1 VQVKALKGPNI
12 VGLGMGGLAPGELP
26 TSEAIQQ
33 LPAPARPLALQAPD
47 DAERPAL
54 PDVQGQAMLV
64 HEA

>member
-1 VQVKALKGPNI
+1 MKALKGPNI

-26 TSEAIQQ
+26 ASEAPQQ

-47 DAERPAL
+47 AERAAL
-54 PDVQGQAMLV
+54 PDVHDQAMLV

>member
-1 VQVKALKGPNI
+1 MKVKALKGPNI

-26 TSEAIQQ
+26 TSEPTQQ

-47 DAERPAL
+47 AECSAV
-54 PDVQGQAMLV
+54 PDVQGQAMPV

>member
-1 VQVKALKGPNI
+1 MQVKALKGPSI

-26 TSEAIQQ
+26 ASEATQQ

-47 DAERPAL
+47 AERTAV
-54 PDVQGQAMLV
+54 PDVHDQAMLA

>member
-26 TSEAIQQ
+26 ASEATQQ
-33 LPAPARPLALQAPD
+33 LPAPARPLALHAPD
-47 DAERPAL
+47 DAERTAV
-54 PDVQGQAMLV
+54 PDVRDQAVQV